1 MSIYIDDL
9 VPEGAE
15 SGVGL
20 ALQDS
25 LGRYLFFL
33 AGTKFACPPGE
44 LFYAG
49 IGGHRE
55 EGETWT
61 ECAHRE
67 AIEEMGVDVELLP
80 SDDTW
85 IVSSNGEAKRTVL
98 SDELR
103 PMALYRMVHP
113 EGTPRAGETYHIV
126 IYRAALLEP
135 PSDLPI
141 DEVRGII
148 ALSPEQV
155 IQSSQRKP
163 SIAKLISEG
172 AEIVTLAKPVDMD
185 TLIYPIGTA
194 SALATV
200 LCQATREYPL
210 PTTDNRI
217 SKS

>member
-1 MSIYIDDL
+1 MSIYIADL
-9 VPEGAE
+9 VPECAE
-15 SGVGL
+15 TGVGL
-20 ALQDS
+20 ALQD
-25 LGRYLFFL
+25 GEDRYLFFL
-33 AGTKFACPPGE
+33 AGTKFDCPPGE

-55 EGETWT
+55 EGESWV

-85 IVSSNGEAKRTVL
+85 IVSSDGEAERILV
-98 SDELR
+98 SDEPR
-103 PMALYRMVHP
+103 PMTLYRMVHP
-113 EGTPRAGETYHIV
+113 ENAPRAGETYHIV
-126 IYRAALLEP
+126 IYRAALIQP

-148 ALSPEQV
+148 ALSSKQV
-155 IQSSQRKP
+155 IEGPQRKP
-163 SIAKLISEG
+163 SIAELISEG
-172 AEIVTLAKPVDMD
+172 AGIVSLAKPVDLN

-200 LCQATREYPL
+200 LR
-210 PTTDNRI
+210 
-217 SKS
+217 

>member
-1 MSIYIDDL
+1 MR
-9 VPEGAE
+9 
-15 SGVGL
+15 
-20 ALQDS
+20 DS

-55 EGETWT
+55 EGETWI

-67 AIEEMGVDVELLP
+67 AIEEMGVDVELVP
-80 SDDTW
+80 SHGTW
-85 IVSSNGEAKRTVL
+85 IVSSDGEAERIVV
-98 SDELR
+98 SDEPC
-103 PMALYRMVHP
+103 PMALYRMIHP
-113 EGTPRAGETYHIV
+113 ESAPRAGETYYIV
-126 IYRAALLEP
+126 IYRAAFLEP
-135 PSDLPI
+135 PSDLPT
-141 DEVRGII
+141 DEFRGII

-155 IQSSQRKP
+155 IQGSLRKP

-172 AEIVTLAKPVDMD
+172 AEIVTLAKPVDLN

-200 LCQATREYPL
+200 LRQATREYPL
-210 PTTDNRI
+210 LTTQGLFTNKRH
-217 SKS
+217 

>member
-1 MSIYIDDL
+1 MTTYIDDL
-9 VPEGAE
+9 VPEGVE

-55 EGETWT
+55 EGETWI

-67 AIEEMGVDVELLP
+67 AIEEMGVDVELV
-80 SDDTW
+80 SSHDTW
-85 IVSSNGEAKRTVL
+85 IVSSDCEAERIVV
-98 SDELR
+98 SDEPR

-113 EGTPRAGETYHIV
+113 EGAPRAGETYHIV

-135 PSDLPI
+135 PSEMPI
-141 DEVRGII
+141 EEVRGII
-148 ALSPEQV
+148 ALTREQV
-155 IQSSQRKP
+155 VRGPERKP
-163 SIAKLISEG
+163 SITELINDG
-172 AEIVTLAKPVDMD
+172 AEIVSLVGPVDLS
-185 TLIYPIGTA
+185 TRLFPIGTA
-194 SALATV
+194 AGLAFV
-200 LCQATREYPL
+200 LGRTATIGPC
-210 PTTDNRI
+210 
-217 SKS
+217 

>member
-1 MSIYIDDL
+1 MSTYIDDL

-33 AGTKFACPPGE
+33 AGTKFDCPPGE

-55 EGETWT
+55 QCESWV

-85 IVSSNGEAKRTVL
+85 IVSSEGESERIVV
-98 SDELR
+98 SDGPC
-103 PMALYRMVHP
+103 PMALYRMIHP
-113 EGTPRAGETYHIV
+113 ESAPRAGETYHIV

-135 PSDLPI
+135 PSNMPI

-148 ALSPEQV
+148 SLSPEQV
-155 IQSSQRKP
+155 IEGPQRKP

-172 AEIVTLAKPVDMD
+172 AEIVSLAKPVDMN
-185 TLIYPIGTA
+185 TRVYPIGTA
-194 SALATV
+194 SALAAV
-200 LCQATREYPL
+200 LRQAY
-210 PTTDNRI
+210 
-217 SKS
+217 S

>member
-1 MSIYIDDL
+1 MCARISDL
-9 VPEGAE
+9 IPEGAE

-20 ALQDS
+20 ALQDPQ
-25 LGRYLFFL
+25 GRYLFFL
-33 AGTKFACPPGE
+33 AGTKFDCPPGE

-55 EGETWT
+55 KGETWI

-85 IVSSNGEAKRTVL
+85 IVSSDGEAERILV
-98 SDELR
+98 SDEPR
-103 PMALYRMVHP
+103 PMALYGMVHP
-113 EGTPRAGETYHIV
+113 ENAPRAGDTYYIV
-126 IYRAALLEP
+126 IYRAALIQP

-148 ALSPEQV
+148 ALSSKQV
-155 IQSSQRKP
+155 IEGPQRKP
-163 SIAKLISEG
+163 SIAEIISEG
-172 AEIVTLAKPVDMD
+172 AEIVSLAKPVDLD

-194 SALATV
+194 SALAAI
-200 LCQATREYPL
+200 LRQATRISP
-210 PTTDNRI
+210 PTTDN
-217 SKS
+217 

>member
-1 MSIYIDDL
+1 MSTYIDDL

-20 ALQDS
+20 ALRDR

-55 EGETWT
+55 EGETWI

-67 AIEEMGVDVELLP
+67 AIEEMGVDVELF
-80 SDDTW
+80 SSHDTW
-85 IVSSNGEAKRTVL
+85 IVSSDGGAERTVV
-98 SDELR
+98 SDQPR

-135 PSDLPI
+135 PSEMPI
-141 DEVRGII
+141 EEVRGII
-148 ALSPEQV
+148 ALTREQV
-155 IQSSQRKP
+155 VRGPDRKP
-163 SIAKLISEG
+163 SITELIYDG
-172 AEIVTLAKPVDMD
+172 AEIVSLVGPVDLG
-185 TLIYPIGTA
+185 TRLFPLGTA
-194 SALATV
+194 AALAFV
-200 LCQATREYPL
+200 LRWGAT
-210 PTTDNRI
+210 TG
-217 SKS
+217 SC

>member
-1 MSIYIDDL
+1 MSTYIDDL
-9 VPEGAE
+9 VPKGAE

-25 LGRYLFFL
+25 RGRYLFFL
-33 AGTKFACPPGE
+33 AGTKFDCPPGE

-55 EGETWT
+55 EGESWV

-67 AIEEMGVDVELLP
+67 AIEEMGVDVELVP
-80 SDDTW
+80 SHDTW
-85 IVSSNGEAKRTVL
+85 IVSSDGEAERIVV

-103 PMALYRMVHP
+103 PMALYRMIHP
-113 EGTPRAGETYHIV
+113 EDAPRAGETYHIV

-135 PSDLPI
+135 PSDVPI

-155 IQSSQRKP
+155 IQAPQRKP
-163 SIAKLISEG
+163 SIAELISEG
-172 AEIVTLAKPVDMD
+172 AEIVSLAKLVDLN

-200 LCQATREYPL
+200 LRQATREYPL
-210 PTTDNRI
+210 LTTDN
-217 SKS
+217 

>member
-1 MSIYIDDL
+1 MSTYIDDL

-33 AGTKFACPPGE
+33 AGTKFDCPQGE

-55 EGETWT
+55 QGESWV
-61 ECAHRE
+61 ECARRE
-67 AIEEMGVDVELLP
+67 AIEEIGVDVELIP
-80 SDDTW
+80 SHGTW
-85 IVSSNGEAKRTVL
+85 IVP
-98 SDELR
+98 SDGKSERIVVADEPR
-103 PMALYRMVHP
+103 PMALYRMIHP
-113 EGTPRAGETYHIV
+113 ENAPRAGETYHIV

-135 PSDLPI
+135 PSDMPI

-155 IQSSQRKP
+155 IQVPQRKP
-163 SIAKLISEG
+163 SIAELISEG
-172 AEIVTLAKPVDMD
+172 AEIVSLARPVDMD
-185 TLIYPIGTA
+185 TRLYPIGTA
-194 SALATV
+194 AALAAI
-200 LCQATREYPL
+200 LRQAVQIPL
-210 PTTDNRI
+210 ADN
-217 SKS
+217 

>member
-1 MSIYIDDL
+1 MSTCIDDL

-33 AGTKFACPPGE
+33 AGTKFTCPPGE

-55 EGETWT
+55 EGETWI

-67 AIEEMGVDVELLP
+67 AIEEIGVDVDLLP

-85 IVSSNGEAKRTVL
+85 LVSSDGEAERIVV
-98 SDELR
+98 SDEPR
-103 PMALYRMVHP
+103 PMALYRMIHP
-113 EGTPRAGETYHIV
+113 ESAPRAGETYYIV

-135 PSDLPI
+135 PSEMPI
-141 DEVRGII
+141 EEVRGII
-148 ALSPEQV
+148 ALTWEQV
-155 IQSSQRKP
+155 IQGPNRKP
-163 SIAKLISEG
+163 SITQLVSEG
-172 AEIVTLAKPVDMD
+172 AEVLSLAEPIDMN
-185 TLIYPIGTA
+185 THIYPVGTA
-194 SALATV
+194 AALAAV
-200 LCQATREYPL
+200 LREYRL
-210 PTTDNRI
+210 TDD
-217 SKS
+217 